1 MAISKSILQLEGSM
15 ANVSIYKRQDSDKVI
30 VRSKG
35 GPKKDH
41 IRTKPQFE
49 KLRQNNSEWTGCT
62 RLGSKIRK
70 SFEVMHRLEDY
81 PVTGALNGICKE
93 IQKLDAMGI
102 PGKRAIRLSQH
113 KDMLL
118 GFPFSRKQVLES
130 VLLVPIETT
139 LDRISG
145 AAHIEI
151 PSVNTELYLYNF
163 RNLPYYRIL
172 ANLSGVC
179 DMMIPVDGKK
189 YISPYYGYFDKQDS
203 VFESEWIPARGI
215 QPAMHITLQYPLVDN
230 PIPEEVTLLLSVGI
244 EFGKNEYGNITQPV
258 KYAGSG
264 KIIRVG

>member
-35 GPKKDH
+35 GPKKEH
-41 IRTKPQFE
+41 IKTKPQFE

-62 RLGSKIRK
+62 RMGSKIRK
-70 SFEVMHRLEDY
+70 SFMVMHRLEDY
-81 PVTGALNGICKE
+81 PVTGALNAICKE
-93 IQKLDAMGI
+93 IQKLDIAGTR
-102 PGKRAIRLSQH
+102 GKRAIRLSQH

-139 LDRISG
+139 LDRTTGI
-145 AAHIEI
+145 AHIKI

-163 RNLPYYRIL
+163 QSLPYYRIL
-172 ANLSGVC
+172 ANMSGVC
-179 DMMIPVDGKK
+179 DIMIQDDGKK
-189 YISPYYGYFDKQDS
+189 YISPYYGYFDKQKS
-203 VFESEWIPARGI
+203 VFESEWMPALGI
-215 QPAMHITLQYPLVDN
+215 QPAMQITLQYPLVDN
-230 PIPEEVTLLLSVGI
+230 PIPDEVTLLLSVGI
-244 EFGKNEYGNITQPV
+244 EFGKKGYGEITQPV

-264 KIIRVG
+264 KIVRVG